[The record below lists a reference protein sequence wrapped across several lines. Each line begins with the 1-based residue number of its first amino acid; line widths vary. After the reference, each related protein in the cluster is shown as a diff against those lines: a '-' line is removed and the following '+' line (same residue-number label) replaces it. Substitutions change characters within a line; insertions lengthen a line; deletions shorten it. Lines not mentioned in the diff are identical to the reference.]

1 MLKES
6 PGLTNAFWRETLI
19 HAAIYREW
27 VENLGS
33 RAALPRVAH
42 LFCELATRF
51 EMVGLLDNDTFRLP
65 LTQQDLADACGLST
79 VHVNRTV
86 QELRKMGLLDWRG
99 QIAYV
104 LRREELETVAEFSA
118 DYLHALKVPSPRAII
133 MAAG

>member
-1 MLKES
+1 
-6 PGLTNAFWRETLI
+6 
-19 HAAIYREW
+19 
-27 VENLGS
+27 
-33 RAALPRVAH
+33 
-42 LFCELATRF
+42 
-51 EMVGLLDNDTFRLP
+51 
-65 LTQQDLADACGLST
+65 
-79 VHVNRTV
+79 RTV

>member
-1 MLKES
+1 M
-6 PGLTNAFWRETLI
+6 
-19 HAAIYREW
+19 
-27 VENLGS
+27 
-33 RAALPRVAH
+33 
-42 LFCELATRF
+42 
-51 EMVGLLDNDTFRLP
+51 LDNDTFRLP
-65 LTQQDLADACGLST
+65 LTQQDLADASGLST